1 MRKIKTIVISLLIIA
16 GIIAYCFWVNLIAD
30 NAPESWTPIDKYILA
45 PAYLLA
51 YVGMIAISAISIVM
65 VVIMFILRIDP

>member
-1 MRKIKTIVISLLIIA
+1 MQKVKTIVISLLIIV

-45 PAYLLA
+45 PLYLLA
-51 YVGMIAISAISIVM
+51 YVGMIVISAISILM
-65 VVIMFILRIDP
+65 ILIMFILRIDP